1 MTEFQRFQLEEA
13 RRDRFESA
21 VMTAIVL
28 GFLFAAWWVS

>member
-1 MTEFQRFQLEEA
+1 MTNYERHLEDEA

-28 GFLFAAWWVS
+28 GFIAAAWWVS